1 MLYIELYLLF
11 LTIGMSD
18 GLIAQGGEVS
28 PHRFLEAEIQRVA
41 YKSVTDRYFVEIWQ
55 RGVEVCEVV
64 KVEIMAGIDPK
75 SQIVGGTA
83 CFDKW
88 SHGALTV
95 LVIKIGVWL
104 GIQLDAVSTDGG
116 GSTDIVDVG
125 ADEYR

>member
-41 YKSVTDRYFVEIWQ
+41 YKSVADRYL
-55 RGVEVCEVV
+55 VEVGQGGMKIREVV

-75 SQIVGGTA
+75 AQIVGGTA

-95 LVIKIGVWL
+95 LVIKIGIWL
-104 GIQLDAVSTDGG
+104 GIQLDAVGT
-116 GSTDIVDVG
+116 GSGSRTDIVDVS

>member
-1 MLYIELYLLF
+1 MLYVELYLLF

-41 YKSVTDRYFVEIWQ
+41 YKSVADRYL
-55 RGVEVCEVV
+55 VEVGQGGVKICEVV
-64 KVEIMAGIDPK
+64 KVEIMACIDSK
-75 SQIVGGTA
+75 AQIVGGTA
-83 CFDKW
+83 CFGKW
-88 SHGALTV
+88 SHGALAV

-104 GIQLDAVSTDGG
+104 GIQLYAVGTGG
-116 GSTDIVDVG
+116 GSSTDIVDVG